1 MARRLWLFLSSHSP
15 GDLREV
21 KGDWRK
27 LHKEELHD
35 FYSLQNNILVVRSR
49 CMRRAG
55 HMACNVLAGKPEGKR
70 QLAKPK
76 HKLED
81 NIKNDYEEMEGK
93 GVKWVNAVGCFEHF
107 QICEEFLAQ
116 LRSCWLQ
123 KRDLDPWSRSHCL
136 FVCYLSSCILTI
148 FNAVCHKERWLIQ

>member
-1 MARRLWLFLSSHSP
+1 
-15 GDLREV
+15 
-21 KGDWRK
+21 
-27 LHKEELHD
+27 
-35 FYSLQNNILVVRSR
+35 
-49 CMRRAG
+49 
-55 HMACNVLAGKPEGKR
+55 MACNVLAGKPEGKR